1 MKEETSINVYGARVH
16 NLKNIDCT
24 IPHHSLTVITG
35 LSGSGKSSLAFDTIF
50 AEGQRRYIETFS
62 AYARNFLGGMERPD
76 VDKITG
82 LSPVISIEQK
92 TTNKNPR
99 STVGTTTEIY
109 DYLRLLFARAGRAY
123 SYATGEEMV
132 KYTEERVIEMIL
144 HDYAG
149 RKILILAPLVRSR
162 KGHYR
167 ELFEAMRRKGYL
179 NIRIDGEL
187 QEITRGMKVDRYK
200 NHDIEVVIDKL
211 QVSDKDEERLKKS
224 VSIAMKQGD
233 GLIMI
238 LDKDT
243 GSIKHFSKRLM
254 CPTTGISYS
263 DPAPNNF
270 SFNSPQGACPH
281 CKGLGIIN
289 QIDLAKVMPD
299 RSLSIYEGGIVPLG
313 KYKNQMIFWQVEA
326 ILKKYDCELKTP
338 IADLPDDAIREVLY
352 GSLEN
357 VRISKDLVHTSSDYF
372 IAFDGIIKYLRNVM
386 DNDDSAAGQKWADQF
401 LAECE
406 CPECHGQRLNREAL
420 SYRIWD
426 KNIAELASM
435 DISELREWIAELEER
450 GMRKEERD
458 LSEAETSQLSPLNS
472 QLSPLTSQQYAI
484 AKEILKEI
492 RTRLDFLLE
501 VGLDYLAL
509 NRQSASLSGGESQRI
524 RLATQIGSQLV
535 NVLYILD
542 EPSIGLHQR
551 DNERL
556 IRSLKELRDLG
567 NTVIVVEHD
576 EDMMRS
582 ADWIID
588 IGPRAGRKG
597 GEVVFQGTPAE
608 LLKSDTLT
616 ASYLRGYGGT
626 EVRGRENTKSA
637 ESGDENP
644 PTDISRATAPPRHR
658 TTEQD
663 TEQGTLVLRGCSGN
677 NLKHVDVEFPL
688 GKLILVTGVS
698 GSGKSTLINETLQPI
713 LSQHF
718 YHSLKRPMPY
728 DSIEG
733 IENIDKVVNVDQSP
747 IGRTPRS
754 NPATYTGVFS
764 DIRSLFVNLPEAK
777 IRGYKP
783 GRFSFNVKGGRC
795 ETCGGN
801 GYKTIE
807 MNFLPDIQVPCEEC
821 HGKRYNRETLEV
833 RYKGKSIADVL
844 DMTIN
849 QAVEFFENVPDIL
862 RKIKTI
868 QDVGLGYI
876 KLGQP
881 STTLSGGESQR
892 IKLATE
898 LSKKDTGKTL
908 YILDEPTTGLHFED
922 IRILMLVL
930 RRLVDRGNTVIII
943 EHNLDVIRQADWI
956 IDMGPEGGR
965 RGGQVLSV
973 GTPAQVAKSKKGYTP
988 KYLK

>member
-1 MKEETSINVYGARVH
+1 MSEKINVWGARVH
-16 NLKNIDCT
+16 NLKNIDVE
-24 IPHHSLTVITG
+24 IPRGSLTVVTG
-35 LSGSGKSSLAFDTIF
+35 LSGSGKSSLAFDTIY

-109 DYLRLLFARAGRAY
+109 DYLRLLYARAGIAY
-123 SYATGEEMV
+123 SYATGEPMV
-132 KYTEERVIEMIL
+132 KYTEEDVLRMI
-144 HDYAG
+144 HERYG
-149 RKILILAPLVRSR
+149 GKPVFILAPLVRNR

-167 ELFEAMRRKGYL
+167 ELFESMRRKGYL
-179 NIRIDGEL
+179 YIRVDGEVK
-187 QEITRGMKVDRYK
+187 EITRGMKVDRYK
-200 NHDIEVVIDKL
+200 NHNIEVVIDKL
-211 QVSDKDEERLKKS
+211 VAHDKDDERLKKS
-224 VSIAMKQGD
+224 VATAMKQGD
-233 GLIMI
+233 GLLMIME
-238 LDKDT
+238 KDS
-243 GSIKHFSKRLM
+243 GEAKYYSKRLM
-254 CPTTGISYS
+254 CPTTGMSYG
-263 DPAPNNF
+263 DPAPNKF
-270 SFNSPQGACPH
+270 SFNSPEGACPR
-281 CKGLGIIN
+281 CKGLGYVDE
-289 QIDLAKVMPD
+289 IDLGKVIPD
-299 RSLSIYEGGIVPLG
+299 KSISIRQGAIVPLG
-313 KYKNQMIFWQVEA
+313 KYKNQMIFWQIESILEKYGCDLATPVNDIPEEA
-326 ILKKYDCELKTP
+326 MNEI
-338 IADLPDDAIREVLY
+338 LY
-352 GSLEN
+352 GSMEN
-357 VRISKDLVHTSSDYF
+357 VRIRKELVHTSSDYF
-372 IAFDGIIKYLRNVM
+372 VEFDGVVKYLQSVIE
-386 DNDDSAAGQKWADQF
+386 NDDSAGGQKWADQF
-401 LAECE
+401 LTVCQ
-406 CPECHGQRLNREAL
+406 CPECKGQRLNRESL

-426 KNIAELASM
+426 KNISEVADM
-435 DISELREWIAELEER
+435 DIAELR
-450 GMRKEERD
+450 TW
-458 LSEAETSQLSPLNS
+458 LCEA
-472 QLSPLTSQQYAI
+472 QQHMSDRQRRI
-484 AKEILKEI
+484 ADEIIKEIV
-492 RTRLDFLLE
+492 TRIDFMLD
-501 VGLDYLAL
+501 VGLDYLSL
-509 NRQSASLSGGESQRI
+509 NRQSATLSGGESQRI

-551 DNERL
+551 DNDRL
-556 IRSLKELRDLG
+556 INSLKELRDLG

-576 EDMMRS
+576 KDMMLN
-582 ADWIID
+582 ADYIVD
-588 IGPRAGRKG
+588 IGPKAGRNG
-597 GEVVFQGTPAE
+597 GQVVFQGTPE
-608 LLKSDTLT
+608 EMLKQHTITSQ
-616 ASYLRGYGGT
+616 YLNGEMKI
-626 EVRGRENTKSA
+626 EVPEERRKGNGKSITIHGA
-637 ESGDENP
+637 
-644 PTDISRATAPPRHR
+644 
-658 TTEQD
+658 
-663 TEQGTLVLRGCSGN
+663 CGN

-688 GKLILVTGVS
+688 GKLIVVTGVS

-718 YHSLKRPMPY
+718 YRSLKKPMPY

-733 IENIDKVVNVDQSP
+733 IEYIDKVVNVDQSP
-747 IGRTPRS
+747 LGRTPRS

-795 ETCGGN
+795 EACGGN

-807 MNFLPDIQVPCEEC
+807 MRFLPDIMVPCEVC

-892 IKLATE
+892 VKLATE
-898 LSKKDTGKTL
+898 LSKRDTGKTL

-922 IRILMLVL
+922 IRILMNVL
-930 RRLVDRGNTVIII
+930 QKLVDRGNTVVII
-943 EHNLDVIRQADWI
+943 EHNLDVIKLADHI

-965 RGGQVLSV
+965 GGGMVLST
-973 GTPAQVAKSKKGYTP
+973 GTPEEVAQSPKGFTP
-988 KYLK
+988 KFLKKELGIK

>member
-1 MKEETSINVYGARVH
+1 MSREDERICVYGARVH
-16 NLKNIDCT
+16 NLKNIDVV
-24 IPHHSLTVITG
+24 IPRNTLTVITG

-92 TTNKNPR
+92 TTNRNPR

-109 DYLRLLFARAGRAY
+109 DYLRLLYARAGKAY
-123 SYATGEEMV
+123 SYMTGEEMV
-132 KYTEERVIEMIL
+132 KYTEEKVIDMIL
-144 HDYAG
+144 HDYQG
-149 RKILILAPLVRSR
+149 KRIYILAPLVRSR

-167 ELFEAMRRKGYL
+167 ELFESMRRKGYL
-179 NIRIDGEL
+179 NIRVDGEIK
-187 QEITRGMKVDRYK
+187 EIVRGMKVDRYK
-200 NHDIEVVIDKL
+200 NHDIEVVIDKM
-211 QVSDKDEERLKKS
+211 QVMPETPGTPNTPDERLKKS
-224 VSIAMKQGD
+224 ILIAMKQGE

-243 GSIKHFSKRLM
+243 NAIKYFSKRLM

-281 CKGLGIIN
+281 CKGLGTIN
-289 QIDLAKVMPD
+289 EIDLKKVIPD
-299 RSLSIYEGGIVPLG
+299 NKVSIYEGGIAPLG
-313 KYKNQMIFWQVEA
+313 KYKNQMIFWQIDA
-326 ILKKYDCELKTP
+326 LLKKYDLDLKTP
-338 IADLPDDAIREVLY
+338 IEDIPEEAMTEILY

-357 VRISKDLVHTSSDYF
+357 VRIEKELVHTTSDYF
-372 IAFDGIIKYLRNVM
+372 VSFDGIIKYLRNVM
-386 DNDDSAAGQKWADQF
+386 ENDESTSGQKWADQF
-401 LAECE
+401 LEECE

-426 KNIAELASM
+426 KNISELAAM
-435 DISELREWIAELEER
+435 DISELREWLDQVEEHLDHQQQQIAH
-450 GMRKEERD
+450 
-458 LSEAETSQLSPLNS
+458 
-472 QLSPLTSQQYAI
+472 
-484 AKEILKEI
+484 EILKEI

-556 IRSLKELRDLG
+556 IHSLKELRDLG

-576 EDMMRS
+576 QDMMLN
-582 ADWIID
+582 ADYIID

-597 GEVVFQGTPAE
+597 GEVVFQGTPE
-608 LLKSDTLT
+608 EILKTNSVT
-616 ASYLRGYGGT
+616 ANYL
-626 EVRGRENTKSA
+626 N
-637 ESGDENP
+637 
-644 PTDISRATAPPRHR
+644 
-658 TTEQD
+658 
-663 TEQGTLVLRGCSGN
+663 GTLSIPIPQKRRNGNGHNLIIKGASGN
-677 NLKHVDVEFPL
+677 NLKHVDVTFPL
-688 GKLILVTGVS
+688 GELIVITGVS
-698 GSGKSTLINETLQPI
+698 GSGKSTLVNETLQPI
-713 LSQHF
+713 LSHHF
-718 YHSLKRPMPY
+718 YRSIKRPMPY

-733 IENIDKVVNVDQSP
+733 LEYIDKVVNVDQSP
-747 IGRTPRS
+747 LGRTPRS

-795 ETCGGN
+795 EACGGN

-807 MNFLPDIQVPCEEC
+807 MNFLPDIQVPCEVC

-833 RYKGKSIADVL
+833 RYKGKSIADIL

-849 QAVEFFENVPDIL
+849 QAVDFFENVPDIL

-892 IKLATE
+892 VKLATE

-922 IRILMLVL
+922 IRILMDVL
-930 RRLVDRGNTVIII
+930 QKLVDRGNTVIII
-943 EHNLDVIRQADWI
+943 EHNLDVIKLADHI

-965 RGGQVLSV
+965 KGGTILTT
-973 GTPAQVAKSKKGYTP
+973 GTPEEVAQKGIGYTA
-988 KYLK
+988 KFLKQLF